1 METISQTCQK
11 VASNVVIFLIKIYQY
26 IISPLLGPRCRYYP
40 SCSNYAVEALQVHG
54 FFKGFYYSVRRL
66 LRCHPFSA
74 GGVDLVP
81 PTLCQKHQIPK
92 G

>member
-1 METISQTCQK
+1 METISKTCQK
-11 VASNVVIFLIKIYQY
+11 VARYFFISLIKIYQY

-40 SCSNYAVEALQVHG
+40 SCSHYAIEALQVHG
-54 FFKGFYYSVRRL
+54 VLKGFYYSVRRL

-81 PTLCQKHQIPK
+81 PALCQKHQTPK